1 MQSLLDQPSP
11 DACTLAEIVAEGF
24 NQTGVWPIRQFVFG
38 RLSEEGLDGEAVLQG
53 LSRWGRNYE
62 LVTSSPRDHSP
73 VALTVYG
80 MEYAPPL
87 SINLVAAFLAV
98 LAESDEM
105 LRNDPP
111 RPDQMVSATMDMG
124 GLLDKVNVRART
136 TLSEPQLREMLDH
149 EPATSGG
156 VVMDVLSPW
165 TNEPTWTWDPN
176 QARLGPF
183 RRVATSKEYLAA
195 LQDLLS

>member
-1 MQSLLDQPSP
+1 MQSLLDRPSP
-11 DACTLAEIVAEGF
+11 DACKLAEIVVDGF
-24 NQTGVWPIRQFVFG
+24 NQTGAWPIRQFVFG

-53 LSRWGRNYE
+53 LPRWGRNYE
-62 LVTSSPRDHSP
+62 LVTSLSSDHSP

-87 SINLVAAFLAV
+87 RINLAAAFLAV
-98 LAESDEM
+98 FAESDEM

-111 RPDQMVSATMDMG
+111 RPDQMVSAAMDMG
-124 GLLDKVNVRART
+124 VFLEKVNMRART
-136 TLSEPQLREMLDH
+136 TLSELQLREVLNH

-156 VVMDVLSPW
+156 VVEAVSPW
-165 TNEPTWTWDPN
+165 TNELVWTWDPN

-183 RRVATSKEYLAA
+183 RRLATSKEYLAA
-195 LQDLLS
+195 LQGLLS